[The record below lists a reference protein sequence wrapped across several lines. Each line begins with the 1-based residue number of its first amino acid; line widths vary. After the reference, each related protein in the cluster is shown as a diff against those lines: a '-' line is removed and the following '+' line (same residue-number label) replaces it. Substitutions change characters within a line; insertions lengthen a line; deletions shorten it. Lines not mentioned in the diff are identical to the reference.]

1 MLVQYGKSF
10 LAMKKI
16 NLKQFEQDD
25 DGFVVTPIED
35 EELEQKMAFQTA
47 PSVEPQ
53 EKVRVSFAKFA
64 QLVSRSDLE
73 QVLTS
78 NPNAEV
84 IIDTNLLAELA
95 TPSEEEEERK
105 IPVIFSVG
113 LVIGIVL
120 TYILFKY
127 L

>member
-1 MLVQYGKSF
+1 
-10 LAMKKI
+10 MKKI
-16 NLKQFEQDD
+16 NLKSFDEDED
-25 DGFVVTPIED
+25 SFVINRIED
-35 EELEQKMAFQTA
+35 DAV
-47 PSVEPQ
+47 VESKPVSAESEPG
-53 EKVRVSFAKFA
+53 EKVRISFTKFA
-64 QLVSRSDLE
+64 HLVARSDLD
-73 QVLTS
+73 QVIEA

-84 IIDTNLLAELA
+84 IIGTDLLAELA
-95 TPSEEEEERK
+95 TPSEEEEEKK

>member
-1 MLVQYGKSF
+1 
-10 LAMKKI
+10 MKKI
-16 NLKQFEQDD
+16 NLKRLDQED

-35 EELEQKMAFQTA
+35 EEDDVKNA
-47 PSVEPQ
+47 PTFGHNAVVQAEPG

-64 QLVSRSDLE
+64 QLVSRSDVE
-73 QVLTS
+73 QVIVA
-78 NPNAEV
+78 NPEAEV